1 MSFPMIKTS
10 LAACFVLALGAA
22 TAVAASNWTP
32 AGPAAPA
39 APAAP
44 AVPAPAAAAPAPAP
58 AATPPAPS
66 AAALGYSATILND
79 IGMKPSLDRI
89 VPGMLAQMQREIL
102 ATRPEL
108 KDPVDEAVQTVT
120 PEFLKSEQEVFDA
133 VVKALAGLMTEQELK
148 DTAAFYESPTGKKFV
163 LAQVALANRVAA
175 VAADWR
181 QQLSTVMLARMHEEL
196 KKKGKDF

>member
-1 MSFPMIKTS
+1 VSFPMMKAS
-10 LAACFVLALGAA
+10 LAACLVLALGAA
-22 TAVAASNWTP
+22 TAAAGNSPP
-32 AGPAAPA
+32 ATPAAPA
-39 APAAP
+39 A
-44 AVPAPAAAAPAPAP
+44 APAPP

-66 AAALGYSATILND
+66 AAALGYAATILND

-89 VPGMLAQMQREIL
+89 VPGMLAEMQREIL

-108 KDPVDEAVQTVT
+108 KDPLGEAVQTVT
-120 PEFLKSEQEVFDA
+120 PEFLKSEQVVFDA
-133 VVKALAGLMTEQELK
+133 VAKAFASLMTEQELK

-175 VAADWR
+175 VAAEWR
-181 QQLSTVMLARMHEEL
+181 QQLSTVMLARVHEEM

>member
-1 MSFPMIKTS
+1 MLSPMIKAS

-22 TAVAASNWTP
+22 TAAAGNSAPATP
-32 AGPAAPA
+32 AAPAAAPA
-39 APAAP
+39 APAATP
-44 AVPAPAAAAPAPAP
+44 ATPSPAALA
-58 AATPPAPS
+58 
-66 AAALGYSATILND
+66 YSATILSD

-89 VPGMLAQMQREIL
+89 VPGMLAEMQREIL

-108 KDPVDEAVQTVT
+108 KDAVGEAVQTIA

-133 VVKALAGLMTEQELK
+133 VAKAFTSLMTEQELK

-175 VAADWR
+175 VAAEWR
-181 QQLSTVMLARMHEEL
+181 QQLSTAMLARLHEEL